1 MSKFEIFFNI
11 DIKNFKL
18 NVFIIDTNSEDI
30 LLTKDFKFDKYQ
42 YSNFLIIDKINNIL
56 KKLILEIEKHL
67 DTSVSKIN
75 LMVEQE
81 NSYNID
87 LSIKKNFENKIIDK
101 KNIEYLIQDLR
112 QQLLTNNPDKKFIHI
127 LVKKCIVDSE
137 EYNIIPIGNKCKNF
151 IIDLSFIH
159 IPKKLL
165 NELERLFSEH
175 QMFINKVICT
185 NYAKTLIVTE
195 FDNLSK
201 AGLNIIKGSNLNE
214 IGVIPKK
221 LKKIGFFEKLFH
233 IFS

>member
-18 NVFIIDTNSEDI
+18 NVFIIDTISEDI
-30 LLTKDFKFDKYQ
+30 LLTKDFKFEKSQ

-56 KKLILEIEKHL
+56 KELIIEIEKNL
-67 DTSVSKIN
+67 DTSVNKIN

-87 LSIKKNFENKIIDK
+87 LSIKTNFENKIIDK
-101 KNIEYLIQDLR
+101 KDIEYLIQDLR
-112 QQLLTNNPDKKFIHI
+112 QQLLANYPDKKFIHI
-127 LVKKCIVDSE
+127 LVKKCFIDLD

-165 NELERLFSEH
+165 NGLEDLFNEH
-175 QMFINKVICT
+175 QIFVNKVICS
-185 NYAKTLIVTE
+185 NYAKTLIVTDV
-195 FDNLSK
+195 DNLSK
-201 AGLNIIKGSNLNE
+201 AGLNILKGSNLNE
-214 IGVIPKK
+214 IGIIPKK
-221 LKKIGFFEKLFH
+221 IKKIGFFEKLFH

>member
-1 MSKFEIFFNI
+1 MSKFEIFFNK

-18 NVFIIDTNSEDI
+18 NVFIIDTISEDI
-30 LLTKDFKFDKYQ
+30 LLTKDFKFEKSQ
-42 YSNFLIIDKINNIL
+42 YSNFLIIEKINNIL
-56 KKLILEIEKHL
+56 KELIIEIEKNL
-67 DTSVSKIN
+67 DTSVNKIN

-87 LSIKKNFENKIIDK
+87 LSIKKNFENKIIAK

-201 AGLNIIKGSNLNE
+201 AGLNIIKGSNINE

-221 LKKIGFFEKLFH
+221 IKKIGFFEKLFH

>member
-67 DTSVSKIN
+67 DASVSKIN

-151 IIDLSFIH
+151 IIELSFIH

-165 NELERLFSEH
+165 NGLEGLFNEH
-175 QMFINKVICT
+175 QMFVNKVICT

-201 AGLNIIKGSNLNE
+201 SGLNIIKGSNLNE

-221 LKKIGFFEKLFH
+221 SKENRLF
-233 IFS
+233 

>member
-1 MSKFEIFFNI
+1 
-11 DIKNFKL
+11 
-18 NVFIIDTNSEDI
+18 
-30 LLTKDFKFDKYQ
+30 
-42 YSNFLIIDKINNIL
+42 
-56 KKLILEIEKHL
+56 
-67 DTSVSKIN
+67 
-75 LMVEQE
+75 MVEQE

-221 LKKIGFFEKLFH
+221 IKKIGFFEKLFH

>member
-18 NVFIIDTNSEDI
+18 NVFIIDTISEDI
-30 LLTKDFKFDKYQ
+30 LLTKDFIFEKFQ
-42 YSNFLIIDKINNIL
+42 YSNYLIIDEISNIL
-56 KKLILEIEKHL
+56 KKLILEIEKNL

-87 LSIKKNFENKIIDK
+87 LSIKTNFENKIIDK
-101 KNIEYLIQDLR
+101 KDIEYLIQDLR
-112 QQLLTNNPDKKFIHI
+112 QQLLANYPDKKFIHI
-127 LVKKCIVDSE
+127 LVKKCIIDSD
-137 EYNIIPIGNKCKNF
+137 EYNIIPIGNRCKNF
-151 IIDLSFIH
+151 IVDLSFIH

-165 NELERLFSEH
+165 NGLEDLFNEH
-175 QMFINKVICT
+175 QMFVNKVICT

-195 FDNLSK
+195 VDNLSK
-201 AGLNIIKGSNLNE
+201 AGLNILRGSNLNE
-214 IGVIPKK
+214 IGIIPKK
-221 LKKIGFFEKLFH
+221 VKKIGFFEKLFH